1 MFIINEKIIFK
12 KFLTE
17 NTYFFLLASFSM
29 TFIVWVIQAVN
40 QLDIVS
46 EDGHSF
52 LIYFYYMLLI
62 FPKTFASIL
71 PTMFFITLFYTLV
84 KYENN
89 NELKIFW
96 INGIDKIKFYNVILR
111 YTFVFFLIQLFI
123 TSFLAPE
130 FQNKAR
136 NYIKDSTL
144 DFFPSLFQEKKFI
157 DTVDKLTIFIEY
169 KSANNKFKNIY
180 LKDETN
186 KFPRIIIAKT
196 GELVLSGQ
204 NKFLRLRDGKFINM
218 NKSKSTI
225 FNFDRTDFDLSKFLT
240 KSITTR
246 KLQETKIKVLLSCAN
261 LMLIKNK
268 IPKESIVNCNK
279 ESIDEILQE
288 IYKRAF
294 KPIYLFLLTAI
305 LIFLLVSN
313 VEKKNY
319 KFLKVSVFSFG
330 ILVIII
336 SEISINFITYSF
348 LKILIT
354 ISIPLIVLLILYF
367 IFYKKITYSG
377 KKV

>member
-12 KFLTE
+12 KFLIE
-17 NTYFFLLASFSM
+17 NTYFFLLVSFSM

-52 LIYFYYMLLI
+52 LIYCYYMLLI
-62 FPKTFASIL
+62 FPKIFGKIF
-71 PTMFFITLFYTLV
+71 PTIFFISLFYTIIR
-84 KYENN
+84 YENN

-96 INGIDKIKFYNVILR
+96 INGINKIKFYNVLLK
-111 YTFVFFLIQLFI
+111 YTFLFFIIHLSIAAY
-123 TSFLAPE
+123 LAPNL
-130 FQNKAR
+130 QNKAR
-136 NYIKDSTL
+136 GYIKNSTL

-169 KSANNKFKNIY
+169 KDSNNLFKNIY

-186 KFPRIIIAKT
+186 EFPRIIIAKN
-196 GELVLSGQ
+196 GELILTEQ
-204 NKFLRLRDGKFINM
+204 KRILRLWNGKFINM
-218 NKSKSTI
+218 NQSKSTI
-225 FNFDRTDFDLSKFLT
+225 FNFERTDFNLSRFLT
-240 KSITTR
+240 KSTTD
-246 KLQETKIKVLLSCAN
+246 IKVQEAKIHKLLSC
-261 LMLIKNK
+261 LDSILIK
-268 IPKESIVNCNK
+268 KEILEFNIECNK
-279 ESIDEILQE
+279 DGISEILQE
-288 IYKRAF
+288 VYSRIF
-294 KPIYLFLLTAI
+294 KPIYLFILTAI